1 MTGTSWS
8 SCKLRHAT
16 SAGPSNWSSARR
28 NAMSVTFSLNWTSH
42 PITPRNPTLPF
53 LLRALHDSLKGKP
66 SQALPV
72 HFRFVRLA
80 LQGVNK
86 SKRFCASSQCVQA
99 LCLLFQ
105 LVTSWLGDAAYFRQQ
120 AISGGALA
128 AVRATSPLSLP
139 SILVHLFA
147 LVLFARRAQYN
158 VTALKPSW
166 SWAFVSTTS

>member
-28 NAMSVTFSLNWTSH
+28 NAMSVTFSLNWSSH
-42 PITPRNPTLPF
+42 PITPRNPTIPF

-72 HFRFVRLA
+72 QFRLVRLA

-86 SKRFCASSQCVQA
+86 SKRFCASSQSVQA

-105 LVTSWLGDAAYFRQQ
+105 LVTSWLTPPTSDSKRSVAALLPLFVPRLLGHCRPFSSIC
-120 AISGGALA
+120 AGA
-128 AVRATSPLSLP
+128 
-139 SILVHLFA
+139 
-147 LVLFARRAQYN
+147 FARRAQ
-158 VTALKPSW
+158 
-166 SWAFVSTTS
+166 